1 MITSFRWR
9 RRGATALAAL
19 ALALV
24 PAAAPAS
31 AAPTPAAVPAA
42 ATAAAGFSHRE
53 LPEPPPAGQVR
64 AELDQ
69 LVVEA
74 PHSMDGYSRAKFPH
88 WAIQWGTCDT
98 REVVLARDGAGV
110 VQDGQCRAV
119 AGEWVS
125 VYDDKVLDAASKVD
139 IDHMVPLAAAWR
151 SGADG
156 WDTAKRKAFANDL
169 QHSQLVAVS
178 AASNRSKADKSPDAW
193 RPPALG
199 YWCTYARAWT
209 DIKHVYGLSV
219 TGPEK
224 AALNEMLDTCA

>member
-1 MITSFRWR
+1 MITSSRW

-31 AAPTPAAVPAA
+31 ATPVTVSVPAVV
-42 ATAAAGFSHRE
+42 SPLRQ
-53 LPEPPPAGQVR
+53 LPEPPPADQVR
-64 AELDQ
+64 AELDE

-88 WAIQWGTCDT
+88 WAIQFGTCDT
-98 REVVLARDGAGV
+98 REVVLARDGADV

-119 AGEWVS
+119 AGSWVS
-125 VYDDKVLDAASKVD
+125 VYDGRVLTAASQVD

-169 QHSQLVAVS
+169 EHSQLVAVS
-178 AASNRSKADKSPDAW
+178 AASNRSKADKSPDTW
-193 RPPALG
+193 KPPATG
-199 YWCTYARAWT
+199 YWCEYSRAWT
-209 DIKHVYGLSV
+209 DVKHVYGLSV
-219 TGPEK
+219 TEPEK
-224 AALNEMLDTCA
+224 TALVEMLDTCA

>member
-1 MITSFRWR
+1 MIIPSRW

-19 ALALV
+19 ALALI

-31 AAPTPAAVPAA
+31 AAPI
-42 ATAAAGFSHRE
+42 
-53 LPEPPPAGQVR
+53 PPAPPTASVPVTGFPHRQLPGPPSADQAR
-64 AELDQ
+64 MELDA

-98 REVVLARDGAGV
+98 REVVLARDGVDV
-110 VQDGQCRAV
+110 VQDGQCRAI
-119 AGEWVS
+119 AGTWTS
-125 VYDDKVLDAASKVD
+125 VYDDKVLTAASQVD

-169 QHSQLVAVS
+169 EHSQLVAVS

-199 YWCTYARAWT
+199 YWCTYSRAWT

-219 TGPEK
+219 TEQEK
-224 AALNEMLDTCA
+224 AALNEMLDTCV

>member
-1 MITSFRWR
+1 MIISTRW

-19 ALALV
+19 ALALI
-24 PAAAPAS
+24 PAVPAS
-31 AAPTPAAVPAA
+31 AAPAAAVPPAA
-42 ATAAAGFSHRE
+42 STPAVFSPLRQ
-53 LPEPPPAGQVR
+53 LPKPPSVEQVR
-64 AELDQ
+64 VELDE

-74 PHSMDGYSRAKFPH
+74 PHSMDGYSRTKFPH

-98 REVVLARDGAGV
+98 REVVLARDGVDV

-119 AGEWVS
+119 TGTWVS
-125 VYDDKVLDAASKVD
+125 VYDDKVLTAASQVD

-169 QHSQLVAVS
+169 EHSQLVAVS

-193 RPPALG
+193 KPPAAA
-199 YWCTYARAWT
+199 YWCEYSRAWT
-209 DIKHVYGLSV
+209 DVKYVYGLSV
-219 TGPEK
+219 TEPEK
-224 AALNEMLDTCA
+224 QALVEMLDTCA